1 MQFFLLGILL
11 FLFFLLWIKP
21 RAEKIEGG
29 WLLFYTNLQQER
41 KEIYI
46 KFKQ

>member
-11 FLFFLLWIKP
+11 FLALWVKP
-21 RAEKIEGG
+21 RVEKIEGG

>member
-11 FLFFLLWIKP
+11 FLALWVKP
-21 RAEKIEGG
+21 HMSRIEGG

-46 KFKQ
+46 RFKK

>member
-11 FLFFLLWIKP
+11 FLALWVKP

-46 KFKQ
+46 KFKK

>member
-11 FLFFLLWIKP
+11 FLALWVKP
-21 RAEKIEGG
+21 HATKIEGG
-29 WLLFYTNLQQER
+29 FLLFYTNLQQER

>member
-11 FLFFLLWIKP
+11 FLALWVKP
-21 RAEKIEGG
+21 HMSRIEGG
-29 WLLFYTNLQQER
+29 WLLFYTDLQQER